1 MPRDLHSFPES
12 LYSFLIMMSA
22 QDYLAVI
29 EYVALF
35 AEALRPS
42 WRVEFSFVQRT
53 NLLKWNHR

>member
-42 WRVEFSFVQRT
+42 
-53 NLLKWNHR
+53 